1 LGLHRK
7 KEETPALI
15 LEENAPKEHGKT
27 VVFKPADLRGFRNG
41 ADTGSERRVLIPLS
55 RALLEAGF
63 QRDDQGVR
71 SQRREARM
79 ARPRG
84 VRRYR
89 WRRLLGLSGMVWP
102 RAPEAT
108 SLAMV
113 SWR

>member
-1 LGLHRK
+1 MDAKNGTEAH
-7 KEETPALI
+7 
-15 LEENAPKEHGKT
+15 ENADVLSSIVINE
-27 VVFKPADLRGFRNG
+27 
-41 ADTGSERRVLIPLS
+41 TGSERRVLIPLS

-89 WRRLLGLSGMVWP
+89 WRRLLGFSGMVWP

>member
-1 LGLHRK
+1 MDTKNGTEAH
-7 KEETPALI
+7 
-15 LEENAPKEHGKT
+15 ENADILSSIVINE
-27 VVFKPADLRGFRNG
+27 
-41 ADTGSERRVLIPLS
+41 TGSERRVLIPLS

-79 ARPRG
+79 AWPMG

-89 WRRLLGLSGMVWP
+89 WRRLLGFSGMVWP